1 MYCGSP
7 FPKFTYSINGN
18 ITYKN
23 VDFSIGFQGV
33 TGNKIYN
40 ATKLELTASSSDV
53 MLLSLMRWMMKP
65 LDYWTPEN
73 QNASSPR
80 LIWTDPNRN
89 ARSESDRYL
98 ESGSYFRLRNLQV
111 GYTLPT
117 VWFHGFVQKARVYV
131 NAENLFTISSYSGYT
146 PDVNSSDVYSRG
158 FDEFIYPSNRTFM
171 FGLNVTF

>member
-1 MYCGSP
+1 MVR
-7 FPKFTYSINGN
+7 T
-18 ITYKN
+18 
-23 VDFSIGFQGV
+23 
-33 TGNKIYN
+33 
-40 ATKLELTASSSDV
+40 LAST
-53 MLLSLMRWMMKP
+53 

>member
-1 MYCGSP
+1 MN
-7 FPKFTYSINGN
+7 FGN
-18 ITYKN
+18 
-23 VDFSIGFQGV
+23 GFQGV

-40 ATKLELTASSSDV
+40 ATKLELTDVTRGTNYLAST
-53 MLLSLMRWMMKP
+53 

>member
-1 MYCGSP
+1 MTRGTNY
-7 FPKFTYSINGN
+7 
-18 ITYKN
+18 
-23 VDFSIGFQGV
+23 
-33 TGNKIYN
+33 
-40 ATKLELTASSSDV
+40 LAST
-53 MLLSLMRWMMKP
+53 

-131 NAENLFTISSYSGYT
+131 NAENLFTISSYSGYSMKSK
-146 PDVNSSDVYSRG
+146 PIQSQLRSARKYLRSPCSDSSAPTER
-158 FDEFIYPSNRTFM
+158 RTKYTN
-171 FGLNVTF
+171 L

>member
-1 MYCGSP
+1 MRGPYASTARPTVGW
-7 FPKFTYSINGN
+7 KRYAKT
-18 ITYKN
+18 
-23 VDFSIGFQGV
+23 
-33 TGNKIYN
+33 TGYG
-40 ATKLELTASSSDV
+40 APAL
-53 MLLSLMRWMMKP
+53 
-65 LDYWTPEN
+65 
-73 QNASSPR
+73 R
-80 LIWTDPNRN
+80 LRET
-89 ARSESDRYL
+89 RSESDRYL

>member
-1 MYCGSP
+1 MAAEVDAD
-7 FPKFTYSINGN
+7 SI
-18 ITYKN
+18 
-23 VDFSIGFQGV
+23 
-33 TGNKIYN
+33 
-40 ATKLELTASSSDV
+40 
-53 MLLSLMRWMMKP
+53 
-65 LDYWTPEN
+65 
-73 QNASSPR
+73 
-80 LIWTDPNRN
+80 
-89 ARSESDRYL
+89 DRYL